1 MERPVRAAPRKAM
14 HRKAV
19 RPEPT
24 AAWDAF
30 LDCYLSTSNRDVV
43 DTFLM
48 GLASL
53 GRRAS
58 G

>member
-1 MERPVRAAPRKAM
+1 MERPVRRT
-14 HRKAV
+14 RRNAV

-30 LDCYLSTSNRDVV
+30 VDCYLSTSNREVV

-53 GRRAS
+53 GRRSS